1 MITNKHWFEGWR
13 RFFRT
18 APDQSS
24 KAIEMLRPWYIEVTQ
39 QASLFKHHAQKMHYP
54 QFEKSLLNMALGKN
68 KRSKWIAEKIIMLGG
83 KLPEVAEQR
92 SVDENSWRSLLLVL
106 EGENRTAE
114 HLPEQIWSLES
125 AHPDITQFLKQSYEE
140 EKKYRTEIRRMLMR
154 SDAFALSLV

>member
-1 MITNKHWFEGWR
+1 MINSQRWFESLR
-13 RFFRT
+13 HFFKT
-18 APDQSS
+18 SPDQSS
-24 KAIEMLRPWYIEVTQ
+24 GAIEMLRRWYIEVTQ

-54 QFEKSLLNMALGKN
+54 QFKKSLLNMALGKN

-125 AHPDITQFLKQSYEE
+125 AHPDITQFLQQSYEE